1 MELRRTVAK
10 NVKMLRL
17 ERGHTQEGLSA
28 LAGLDR
34 NYIGMIERRE
44 RSPTVDTLEKLA
56 KALKVEPIAF
66 LATSLDESRASS
78 PADDGAP

>member
-1 MELRRTVAK
+1 MGLRQTVAK
-10 NVKMLRL
+10 NVKRVRL
-17 ERGHTQEGLSA
+17 ERGHTQEELSA

-66 LATSLDESRASS
+66 LATDLEKDEAATPEDEST
-78 PADDGAP
+78 